1 MIRLPQRRA
10 PSEQVLAAM
19 KALREHDAKWREGK
33 TWSLVYHAG
42 DDVTELLQEAYPDA
56 Q

>member
-1 MIRLPQRRA
+1 MITLPPERTPA
-10 PSEQVLAAM
+10 AQVLAVM

-33 TWSLVYHAG
+33 TWRLVYHAG
-42 DDVTELLQEAYPDA
+42 DAVTELLQEAYIYA